1 MTNLEM
7 IRRFATALPEV
18 EEKSHFGRPGFRIRD
33 KLFASVHNDGDHG
46 SIIVNVDRTDADAAM
61 RNFPDAL
68 EEVWR
73 THGGKRIFVGLRVNL
88 GAASREQCGELIEL
102 AWRSKAP
109 KQLVAEHEGR

>member
-33 KLFASVHNDGDHG
+33 KLFASVRNDGDRE
-46 SIIVNVDRTDADAAM
+46 SIIVNLDRTDADTAM
-61 RNFPDAL
+61 RDFPDAL

-73 THGGKRIFVGLRVNL
+73 THGKNRIFVGLRVYL
-88 GAASREQCGELIEL
+88 GAASREQCRELIEL
-102 AWRSKAP
+102 AWRNKAP
-109 KQLVAEHEGR
+109 KRLVAERARP